1 MQEVFYNLLLLS
13 QYPVKMKISGGTAH
27 LWPLPIPDIGGFL
40 MYTPVRLPKLLMPND
55 TIDLSKWSVIACD
68 QYTSQPDYWQK
79 ADEIVRDAPS
89 TLRLTLP
96 EIFLEQPDIAER
108 TKAIQQTMLQY
119 QQDGTLTE
127 YADGIMLVERTTQ
140 SGIRHGILLAFDLE
154 AYNYAENSQ
163 SYIRPTEKTVV
174 KRIPPRLSIR
184 QDASLEL
191 PHIMLLIDDPSR
203 SIIEPLFTLKSQ
215 LKQVYNTD
223 LMLDG
228 GHSSGW
234 FLPQGNETTALIE
247 RLNTLSD
254 PEVFRKKYR
263 LTKEYPVLSYAVGD
277 GNHSMATAKANW
289 ERIKTTL
296 TPEDQENHPARFV
309 LAELVNIHDESI
321 QIEGIHRVL
330 FHIHPREVFQ
340 AADEFFRLHGGMAYC
355 GSPDNAPSN
364 NVQTFPCSF
373 DGETVT
379 LCIVDSPWALPVA
392 TLQNF
397 LDDFLEKNPKSSI
410 DYIHGADVVASLS
423 QNPRNMG
430 FLLPDLKKEDLFRGI
445 ILDGVLPRKTFSMGE
460 AQEKRYYMEARR
472 IIP

>member
-1 MQEVFYNLLLLS
+1 
-13 QYPVKMKISGGTAH
+13 
-27 LWPLPIPDIGGFL
+27 

-55 TIDLSKWSVIACD
+55 TIDLSKWSVTACD

-174 KRIPPRLSIR
+174 ERIPPRLSIR

-254 PEVFRKKYR
+254 PEVFRKKYG
-263 LTKEYPVLSYAVGD
+263 LTKEYPVLPYAVGD

>member
-1 MQEVFYNLLLLS
+1 
-13 QYPVKMKISGGTAH
+13 
-27 LWPLPIPDIGGFL
+27 
-40 MYTPVRLPKLLMPND
+40 MYTPVRLPKLLMPHD
-55 TIDLSKWSVIACD
+55 GVDLSKWSVIACD

-79 ADEIVRDAPS
+79 VDASVGDAPS

-108 TKAIQQTMLQY
+108 TKTIQQTMLQY

-127 YADGIMLVERTTQ
+127 YAPGVMLVERTTQ
-140 SGIRHGILLAFDLE
+140 SGTHHGIMLAFDLE
-154 AYNYAENSQ
+154 AYDYTEGSQ

-174 KRIPPRLSIR
+174 ERIPPRLSVR
-184 QDASLEL
+184 EGASLEL
-191 PHIMLLIDDPSR
+191 PHIMLLIDDPER
-203 SIIEPLFTLKSQ
+203 SIIEPLFASKAQ
-215 LKQVYNTD
+215 LKQVYDTD
-223 LMLDG
+223 LMMNG
-228 GHSSGW
+228 GHIRGW
-234 FLPQGNETTALIE
+234 FLPEGSETTALIE

-254 PEVFRKKYR
+254 PEIFRKKYG
-263 LTKEYPVLSYAVGD
+263 LTKEYPVLPYAVGD

-289 ERIKTTL
+289 ERIKTSL
-296 TPEDQENHPARFV
+296 TAEEQENHPARFV

-321 QIEGIHRVL
+321 QIEGIHRIL

-355 GSPDNAPSN
+355 GDPGNAPSS

-410 DYIHGADVVASLS
+410 DYIHGPDVVASLS
-423 QNPRNMG
+423 KDPRNMG
-430 FLLPDLKKEDLFRGI
+430 FLLPDPAKEDLFRGV

-472 IIP
+472 ITL

>member
-1 MQEVFYNLLLLS
+1 
-13 QYPVKMKISGGTAH
+13 
-27 LWPLPIPDIGGFL
+27 

-55 TIDLSKWSVIACD
+55 SVDLSKWSVIACD

-79 ADEIVRDAPS
+79 ADEIVGNAPS

-96 EIFLEQPDIAER
+96 EIFLEEPDIAER
-108 TKAIQQTMLQY
+108 TRTIQQTMLQY

-127 YADGIMLVERTTQ
+127 YAPGIMLVERTTQ
-140 SGIRHGILLAFDLE
+140 SGTRHGILLAFDLE
-154 AYNYAENSQ
+154 AYNYTENSQ

-174 KRIPPRLSIR
+174 ERIPPRLSIR
-184 QDASLEL
+184 QGASLEL
-191 PHIMLLIDDPSR
+191 PHIMLLIDDPACH
-203 SIIEPLFTLKSQ
+203 IIEPLFALKPQ
-215 LKQVYNTD
+215 LKQVYDIN
-223 LMLDG
+223 LMMDG

-234 FLPQGNETTALIE
+234 FLPEGSETAALIE
-247 RLNTLSD
+247 RLQTLSD
-254 PEVFRKKYR
+254 PENFHQKYA
-263 LTKEYPVLSYAVGD
+263 LTKEYPVLPYAVGD

-289 ERIKTTL
+289 ERIKNTL
-296 TPEDQENHPARFV
+296 TPEEQENHPARFV

-340 AADEFFRLHGGMAYC
+340 AADTFFRLHGGMAYC
-355 GSPDNAPSN
+355 GSPDNAPSS

-373 DGETVT
+373 DGESVT

-423 QNPRNMG
+423 KEPRNMG

-472 IIP
+472 IIL